1 VNARLPWSVLPT
13 WLASA
18 VLLLLAHGGE
28 HSLLALSCVPWIAWA
43 LLAPL
48 GSPVHEA
55 FHAAPAPQPAAQHA
69 PQPAPQPLTVRVAA
83 LALPLLGLGAG
94 LDLARGLEALTLARL
109 LATLAAAWWL
119 LRLGRAHPLSRGLR
133 GALVALVLVAWIV
146 PVLGAENFPQPPLLL
161 DALARLSPLDF
172 ALRAPGNGLSS
183 LWPLVGALLVRA
195 AGARAPIPPEARA

>member
-1 VNARLPWSVLPT
+1 MNARLPWSVLST

-48 GSPVHEA
+48 GSA
-55 FHAAPAPQPAAQHA
+55 TGSATGSALHAAPAARPAS
-69 PQPAPQPLTVRVAA
+69 QPLTARVAA
-83 LALPLLGLGAG
+83 LALPLLGLAAG

-119 LRLGRAHPLSRGLR
+119 LRMGRAHPLSQGLR

-146 PVLGAENFPQPPLLL
+146 PVLGAENFPQAPLLL

-195 AGARAPIPPEARA
+195 AGALAPVPPEARA